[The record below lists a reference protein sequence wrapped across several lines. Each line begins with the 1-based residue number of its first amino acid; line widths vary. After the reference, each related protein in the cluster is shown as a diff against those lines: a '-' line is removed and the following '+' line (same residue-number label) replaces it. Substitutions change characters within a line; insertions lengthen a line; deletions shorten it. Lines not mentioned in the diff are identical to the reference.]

1 MTSPSAEPALPEAA
15 RRLAQAR
22 AFLFDLDGTLV
33 LANATHDEA
42 RLLPGTRELFAWLE
56 AAGRPVGIFTNGTVK
71 TPAAIA
77 HMLARAGLDVA
88 VEQIFTPTVMAMAWL
103 ARQGLRRVMV
113 IGPEASFAF
122 WEEAGFEPLAPD
134 RRAAAEAV
142 FVGWHRDFR
151 MAHIENAAHA
161 IWQGARFLVG
171 SLHPFYMT
179 AAGPAVGTSRV
190 FAAALQSLTGR
201 RPLLLGK
208 PARTALRLAA
218 ARLGA
223 KPEALAVI
231 GDDAALDIEMARRG
245 GAVGVLVKSGVSAQS
260 GLPRLGPPPPEADLE
275 LTDLA
280 ALFTLMRH
288 ILP

>member
-1 MTSPSAEPALPEAA
+1 MSAPLPEAA
-15 RRLAQAR
+15 RRLAAAS

-42 RLLPGTRELFAWLE
+42 ELIPGAREILAWLG
-56 AAGRPVGIFTNGTVK
+56 ARGCAVGIFTNGTVK

-77 HMLARAGLDVA
+77 GMLARAGLEVA
-88 VEQIFTPTVMAMAWL
+88 RERIFTPTVMAMSWL
-103 ARQGLRRVMV
+103 ARRGLRRVMV
-113 IGPEASFAF
+113 IGPAAGFAF
-122 WEEAGFEPLAPD
+122 WEAEGFEPLAPD
-134 RRAAAEAV
+134 RRREAEAV

-151 MAHIENAAHA
+151 MEHIENAAHA
-161 IWQGARFLVG
+161 IWQGARFLAG

-208 PARTALRLAA
+208 PARTALHLAA

-223 KPEALAVI
+223 DPRRLAVI
-231 GDDAALDIEMARRG
+231 GDDAALDVEMAHRG
-245 GAVGVLVKSGVSAQS
+245 GALGILVRSGVSAQ
-260 GLPRLGPPPPEADLE
+260 GELPRLGPPPPVPDLECDTLADL
-275 LTDLA
+275 LA
-280 ALFTLMRH
+280 LLRR
-288 ILP
+288 LPF